1 VDADPQGS
9 ASICLGINE
18 PDELDYTLANAMLD
32 VINDEEIDY
41 EKLIQFLEIHKQE
54 IRKSELYMQLICRYY
69 EDMEINIID
78 NREKLLNIIDEDY
91 KKLIL
96 TKAKIR
102 VYKNVITEKEVE
114 QIAQE
119 NKILENIDDVIWFL
133 YNKIVM
139 NF

>member
-1 VDADPQGS
+1 
-9 ASICLGINE
+9 
-18 PDELDYTLANAMLD
+18 
-32 VINDEEIDY
+32 
-41 EKLIQFLEIHKQE
+41 
-54 IRKSELYMQLICRYY
+54 MQLICRYY

>member
-1 VDADPQGS
+1 
-9 ASICLGINE
+9 
-18 PDELDYTLANAMLD
+18 MLH
-32 VINDEEIDY
+32 
-41 EKLIQFLEIHKQE
+41 IQILFLPEGQHRIQQN
-54 IRKSELYMQLICRYY
+54 YQ
-69 EDMEINIID
+69 EINIID

>member
-1 VDADPQGS
+1 MK
-9 ASICLGINE
+9 I
-18 PDELDYTLANAMLD
+18 T
-32 VINDEEIDY
+32 
-41 EKLIQFLEIHKQE
+41 
-54 IRKSELYMQLICRYY
+54 
-69 EDMEINIID
+69 
-78 NREKLLNIIDEDY
+78 
-91 KKLIL
+91 KLIL